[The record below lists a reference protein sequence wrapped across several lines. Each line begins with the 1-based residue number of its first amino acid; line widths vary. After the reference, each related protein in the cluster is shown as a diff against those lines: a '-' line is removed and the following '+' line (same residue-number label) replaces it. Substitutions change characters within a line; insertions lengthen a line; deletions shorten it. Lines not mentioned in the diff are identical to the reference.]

1 MKILKKFWK
10 KNLLKKIEVIDD
22 SDNKFLVEA
31 PLNISIEEFKRIL
44 LNFKNQPFFL
54 EFNLDNLNKLKDLLD
69 KS

>member
-22 SDNKFLVEA
+22 NDNKFLVEA
-31 PLNISIEEFKRIL
+31 PQNISIEEFKRIL

-54 EFNLDNLNKLKDLLD
+54 EFNLDN
-69 KS
+69 

>member
-22 SDNKFLVEA
+22 NDNKFLVEA

-54 EFNLDNLNKLKDLLD
+54 EFNLDNKNKLKDLLD

>member
-22 SDNKFLVEA
+22 NDNKFLVEA

-54 EFNLDNLNKLKDLLD
+54 EFNLDN
-69 KS
+69 